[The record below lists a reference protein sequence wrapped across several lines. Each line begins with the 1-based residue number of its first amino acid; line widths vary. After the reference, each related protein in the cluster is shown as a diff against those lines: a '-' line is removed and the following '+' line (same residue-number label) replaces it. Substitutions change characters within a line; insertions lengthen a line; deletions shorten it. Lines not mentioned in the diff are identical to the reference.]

1 MTLLGRIFIG
11 LILVLSVAFCAISVV
26 VIANHKDWK
35 QAGQAFQQKNQQ
47 LATNIQELQRT
58 LDATKRDLEQEQV
71 GRRVTLGLLQTQL
84 DQERERLAQL
94 TGELQKLQATNTIQT
109 QALAAT
115 QDELARVTK
124 ENTEIKAQIVQVV
137 KDRDDQTRK
146 AISLQDD
153 LNNRLVVLSSLNK
166 QLDTIRDSATI
177 LEARNISMKNAMDR
191 AGVKDDLAD
200 PPPSTLTGLVNAV
213 DQKGLIEISVG
224 QDDGLREGHELEV
237 YRGAQYLGR
246 IQIIRTDV
254 DKSIGKIMNEYRRG
268 YIQKDDRVVAKL
280 GS

>member
-11 LILVLSVAFCAISVV
+11 LILVLSVAFCAISVT

-35 QAGQAFQQKNQQ
+35 KAGQTLQARNQQ
-47 LATNIQELQRT
+47 LTTNIQELQRT
-58 LDATKRDLEQEQV
+58 LEATKRDLEQEQV

-109 QALAAT
+109 QALSAT

-153 LNNRLVVLSSLNK
+153 LNNRLVVLSSLSK
-166 QLDTIRDSATI
+166 QLDTLRDSATI

-191 AGVKDDLAD
+191 AGVKDELAD
-200 PPPSTLTGLVNAV
+200 PPPSSLNGLVNAV
-213 DQKGLIEISVG
+213 DRQGLIEISVG

-254 DKSIGKIMNEYRRG
+254 DKSIGKIMEGYRRG
-268 YIQKDDRVVAKL
+268 YIQKDDRVVARL